1 MPPPR
6 KPHQSLPAQS
16 LSLSSPLSSLFSALS
31 ILPFC
36 FSSFVLLSRCI
47 VQNFPF
53 FSALLL
59 QLFISFSSLSL
70 HSSRLVSSFLPIY
83 ECRCISR
90 QSRRHIPDRFLLPL
104 LCSLISHL
112 FSSYLLLSS
121 HFSLLSPLFASP
133 LLPCLSFP
141 LLLSFFFCLS
151 PFSRLSRSLL
161 SLYSCRL
168 LLFLLL
174 LPVRPQASDD
184 TFLTANFEVGALA
197 TCSDMPSAPKRQSP
211 QIPPQLFPGVAG
223 GECASPAVKNLDVTL
238 VPQAARL
245 QRTVEAALCEL
256 PAPSA
261 HRSFVL
267 PCYVPLFCSVF
278 LLVLRSLMM
287 MTLASNLVHYAPWP
301 FARNH
306 DAAENG
312 THWPRNS
319 KNADLPQ
326 S

>member
-1 MPPPR
+1 MPPTR

-16 LSLSSPLSSLFSALS
+16 LSLSSLFSALS
-31 ILPFC
+31 I
-36 FSSFVLLSRCI
+36 FSR
-47 VQNFPF
+47 
-53 FSALLL
+53 SA
-59 QLFISFSSLSL
+59 SL
-70 HSSRLVSSFLPIY
+70 HSFFPLAASSRFSPSFLHCFFSYSSHSLLSLSTRLVSSFLPNY
-83 ECRCISR
+83 ECRCVSR
-90 QSRRHIPDRFLLPL
+90 QSRATHTRPL
-104 LCSLISHL
+104 SPSSSL
-112 FSSYLLLSS
+112 FS
-121 HFSLLSPLFASP
+121 HLSPLFASP
-133 LLPCLSFP
+133 LCPCLSFP
-141 LLLSFFFCLS
+141 LLLSFFCLY

-161 SLYSCRL
+161 SPHSSRL
-168 LLFLLL
+168 LLFLFL
-174 LPVRPQASDD
+174 LPLVS
-184 TFLTANFEVGALA
+184 VGASPSIRRHLLGSELRGRRTRHLQRHA
-197 TCSDMPSAPKRQSP
+197 FCSQTAKP
-211 QIPPQLFPGVAG
+211 PGVAG

-261 HRSFVL
+261 HRSFL
-267 PCYVPLFCSVF
+267 FPCYVPLFCSVF

-287 MTLASNLVHYAPWP
+287 MMMTFASNLVHYASWP

-306 DAAENG
+306 DTAENG